1 MTSLRK
7 RTPAWRSSPTRDSTS
22 DTWSENRFQ
31 PPGRGSVPSGIA
43 WPPLVPGAPPPAPVV
58 SNFGRLIAPHGRLT
72 RLSFF
77 PTGAALTPDGR
88 YLWTVSAG
96 RYANI
101 VEITRLADGT
111 IVDKLVGPAN
121 RAYE

>member
-1 MTSLRK
+1 PSVVGADIRLRAAGRLR
-7 RTPAWRSSPTRDSTS
+7 RTLVAVAALTALAGVGVAW
-22 DTWSENRFQ
+22 
-31 PPGRGSVPSGIA
+31 A
-43 WPPLVPGAPPPAPVV
+43 ALVPGAPPPAPVV

-101 VEITRLADGT
+101 VEITRLADGA

-121 RAYE
+121 RA